1 MTGFGRGTAEIGG
14 IAVACEMRS
23 VNGKGMDLRLRLPG
37 RLERLESQLKKAARD
52 AIARGNVQAGLSI
65 ESEASG
71 TELRIDHDALD
82 RAVAMA
88 REAGRRHDL
97 AMPDLGAF
105 LAMRGVVETVD
116 AESDEDALR
125 AAAKRAF
132 AAGLVALQDD
142 RTREGEAIEAALGR
156 RVDEIA
162 ALVARAEADPA
173 RTPEAIR
180 ERLTER
186 LAHLAEIDRLDPDRL
201 HGEAAMLAIR
211 ADLSEEI
218 DRLRAHVEAARELLA
233 SSEPVGR
240 QLEFLA
246 QEFGREANTL
256 CAKSNAAS
264 LTAIG
269 LELKVVIDQLRE
281 QVANVE

>member
-37 RLERLESQLKKAARD
+37 RLERLEPQLKKAARD

-142 RTREGEAIEAALGR
+142 RAREGEAIEAALGR